1 MKRFN
6 KITLIYTLHVIVVL
20 GGVALASYLTY
31 LSNGY
36 FEDPILNGVYC
47 AMVLTFYSFFVWVLS
62 FLFFRILLRA
72 NFSLN
77 KTLIFKTSLAPTSKN
92 EVIINDASTF
102 YISNFYNLKT
112 IATHKIDSLDIN
124 NIKNVR
130 TAANNKIKKKY
141 KKANSF
147 SIVFPHWSKQYNIFI
162 YNGVYKMSKVFTI
175 VRELNQDKHFKE
187 NRVNYFYL
195 TNDQLLIM
203 KTYDAGKFSLW
214 CFLCYRSAI
223 RKICKQFHIQYKEL
237 LNVL

>member
-47 AMVLTFYSFFVWVLS
+47 AMVLVFYSFFVWVLS

-77 KTLIFKTSLAPTSKN
+77 KTLIFKTSLAPSSKN

-102 YISNFYNLKT
+102 YISNLYNLKT

-130 TAANNKIKKKY
+130 ATANNEIKKNGY
-141 KKANSF
+141 QSSNF
-147 SIVFPHWSKQYNIFI
+147 SAC
-162 YNGVYKMSKVFTI
+162 T
-175 VRELNQDKHFKE
+175 D
-187 NRVNYFYL
+187 NYYCSDF
-195 TNDQLLIM
+195 
-203 KTYDAGKFSLW
+203 
-214 CFLCYRSAI
+214 
-223 RKICKQFHIQYKEL
+223 
-237 LNVL
+237 